1 MLQTVTFQPGLGGFF
16 LLYSPPIIYTD
27 FIILNKLCYILLH
40 FIKTVPPAKRI
51 KKGWWERSK
60 SKPSALCGGG
70 EKGRK
75 PHSPC
80 VSELVRREPTVMG
93 IIPMDTGSH
102 MMVHLVERN
111 HGTAPH
117 PLSWK
122 PSVSLLI
129 LIPQI
134 LLYNIR
140 LFWYSSQAFFLFFF
154 ILSSEPFLTYYNI
167 RLFHHFSQAFF
178 IKKFY
183 FVICMASIF

>member
-1 MLQTVTFQPGLGGFF
+1 MAV
-16 LLYSPPIIYTD
+16 
-27 FIILNKLCYILLH
+27 
-40 FIKTVPPAKRI
+40 
-51 KKGWWERSK
+51 
-60 SKPSALCGGG
+60 
-70 EKGRK
+70 GRK
-75 PHSPC
+75 EESPTHLC
-80 VSELVRREPTVMG
+80 KLISEERTNSDGYYINGYR
-93 IIPMDTGSH
+93 IPYDGSS
-102 MMVHLVERN
+102 LFERN

-140 LFWYSSQAFFLFFF
+140 LFYYSSQAFFLFFF

-183 FVICMASIF
+183 FVICMATIF